1 MGKAFIIAK
10 KDVKEAFRSKTTYL
24 YVIFLCLLSVPY
36 FDGFNS
42 VIKDLLK
49 QGVTATELR
58 LASQSFLSGVAYTL
72 PFVLTMLICS
82 VFAAYAITMDKAKR
96 TLESLLATPLS
107 LRQIWLG
114 KSLAVALP
122 GVTIAL
128 LVSLLALL
136 AMNLVI
142 VVPTVGSF
150 IMPSVLSLV
159 TGLVIVPVVAFFVV
173 SLVSFLQLIMTNPRI
188 ANFAFIGIFI
198 GIYLAIITEW
208 AASWDFSFIYLMA
221 IVFLVVVT
229 LFLARFLTK
238 ERIVLSSKG

>member
-1 MGKAFIIAK
+1 MGKAFIVAK
-10 KDVKEAFRSKTTYL
+10 RDIKEASRSKTTYF
-24 YVIFLCLLSVPY
+24 YVIFLFLLCLPY
-36 FDGFNS
+36 LDGFNS
-42 VIKDLLK
+42 VMKDLLK
-49 QGVTATELR
+49 QEVSATELR
-58 LASQSFLSGVAYTL
+58 LASQSFLNGVAYTL
-72 PFVLTMLICS
+72 PLVLTMLICS

-142 VVPTVGSF
+142 VVPTVGGF
-150 IMPSVLSLV
+150 IMPDVLPLV
-159 TGLVIVPVVAFFVV
+159 TGLVVVPVVAFLVV
-173 SLVSFLQLIMTNPRI
+173 SLVSFLQLIMTNPTI
-188 ANFAFIGIFI
+188 PNFAFIGIFM

-208 AASWDFSFIYLMA
+208 AASWDFSSIYLMA
-221 IVFLVVVT
+221 MAFLIPVT
-229 LFLARFLTK
+229 LFLDRFLTK
-238 ERIVLSSKG
+238 ERIILSSKG